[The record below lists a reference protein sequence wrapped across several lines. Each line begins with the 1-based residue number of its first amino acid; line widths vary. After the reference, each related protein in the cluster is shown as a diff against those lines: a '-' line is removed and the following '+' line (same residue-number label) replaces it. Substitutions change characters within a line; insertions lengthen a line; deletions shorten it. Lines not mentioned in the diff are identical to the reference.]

1 MYKSFLN
8 TRVTFNMRS
17 VLICCKYIL
26 LLFHLL
32 SFHYLLL
39 TKYTLSFFYTKAHS
53 VPRFHQ
59 KTQPKRGEMEIV
71 FFRQWRRAGANTL
84 LEKHSSR
91 WSLIQQICKGSRL
104 YGPVTFPDNTQH
116 ARRGAERSCEVRG
129 LAGAGEAEG
138 WQRISGNSREYV
150 LEMT

>member
-17 VLICCKYIL
+17 ILICCKYIL
-26 LLFHLL
+26 LLFHLF

-39 TKYTLSFFYTKAHS
+39 TKYTLSFFYTKAPS
-53 VPRFHQ
+53 VPPWFHQ

-84 LEKHSSR
+84 LKQHSSR
-91 WSLIQQICKGSRL
+91 WSLIQQICKGPGCMVLWHSQTTLSVPGEGRRDPVRL
-104 YGPVTFPDNTQH
+104 
-116 ARRGAERSCEVRG
+116 RGGQEQAKEKSGKESQVI
-129 LAGAGEAEG
+129 AG
-138 WQRISGNSREYV
+138 S
-150 LEMT
+150 MF

>member
-1 MYKSFLN
+1 
-8 TRVTFNMRS
+8 MRS

-26 LLFHLL
+26 LFFHLF

-59 KTQPKRGEMEIV
+59 KTQSKRGEMEIV